1 MQEKAKTKLVLFD
14 LDGTL
19 IDTAPDFITSLNNVL
34 TRHNKKNIT
43 AHEIRTYISEGS
55 SKLIRYS
62 FKISESDKE
71 FNKYK
76 NEFLLE
82 YKNNLTRSTRLF
94 NGIEKLL
101 NYLDDKEIIYGIVT
115 NKYREYAD
123 PIIDS
128 FTQLKNI
135 KIVVCPDDVS
145 ISKPDPEGIFLACKK
160 LNVSPSE
167 VIFLGDHHNDLKAGI
182 SAGVSVIG
190 CLYGYS
196 LSEAS
201 KNMYDCEYVNEVN
214 EIISKIKV

>member
-43 AHEIRTYISEGS
+43 ADEIRTYISEGS

-82 YKNNLTRSTRLF
+82 YKNNLTSSTRLF
-94 NGIEKLL
+94 SGIEELL

-167 VIFLGDHHNDLKAGI
+167 VIFLGDHHNDLIAGI
-182 SAGVSVIG
+182 SAGVFVIG

-201 KNMYDCEYVNEVN
+201 KKMYDCEYVNEVN

>member
-43 AHEIRTYISEGS
+43 ADEIRTYISEGS

-62 FKISESDKE
+62 FKINESDKE

-128 FTQLKNI
+128 F
-135 KIVVCPDDVS
+135 
-145 ISKPDPEGIFLACKK
+145 
-160 LNVSPSE
+160 
-167 VIFLGDHHNDLKAGI
+167 
-182 SAGVSVIG
+182 
-190 CLYGYS
+190 
-196 LSEAS
+196 
-201 KNMYDCEYVNEVN
+201 
-214 EIISKIKV
+214 

>member
-1 MQEKAKTKLVLFD
+1 MLENPNTKLVLFD

-43 AHEIRTYISEGS
+43 ADEIRKYISEGS

-62 FKISESDKE
+62 FKINESDKE

-82 YKNNLTRSTRLF
+82 YKNNLTKSTRLF
-94 NGIEKLL
+94 NGIEELL

-201 KNMYDCEYVNEVN
+201 KKMHDCEYVNEVS

>member
-1 MQEKAKTKLVLFD
+1 M
-14 LDGTL
+14 
-19 IDTAPDFITSLNNVL
+19 
-34 TRHNKKNIT
+34 
-43 AHEIRTYISEGS
+43 
-55 SKLIRYS
+55 
-62 FKISESDKE
+62 
-71 FNKYK
+71 
-76 NEFLLE
+76 LE
-82 YKNNLTRSTRLF
+82 YKNNLTKSTRLF
-94 NGIEKLL
+94 NGIEELL

-167 VIFLGDHHNDLKAGI
+167 VIFLGDHHNDLQAGI

-201 KNMYDCEYVNEVN
+201 KKMHDCEYVNEVS